1 MTTNRSS
8 SPSLPSLPE
17 PTTPAGRAGL
27 AALLGAP
34 GRAVVALDFDG
45 TLAPI
50 VDRPDQARA
59 DVRAVLALS
68 RLTPHLAA
76 TVIVTGRPAAVAVE
90 YGRFRGVAGLERL
103 VVLGHY
109 GLERWDA
116 ATGRVSAPEPPA
128 GVAEVRLA
136 LPGLLQALDVWHT
149 TWIEDKGSALAV
161 HTRRAP
167 DPQAALDLL
176 RAPLAEL
183 AKRHDLVVEPGR
195 YVLELRPEG
204 MDKGRALTTFLAEHR
219 AESVLFAGDDLGDLA
234 AFSAVEALRGS
245 GSVAGLTVC
254 SGSAEVHALAER
266 ADLVVPGP
274 EGVADLLTALADAVE
289 R

>member
-1 MTTNRSS
+1 MTSNRST
-8 SPSLPSLPE
+8 LPE
-17 PTTPAGRAGL
+17 PTTPAGRTGL
-27 AALLGAP
+27 AALLGEPA
-34 GRAVVALDFDG
+34 RAVVALDFDG

-59 DVRAVLALS
+59 DMRAVRALS

-90 YGRFRGVAGLERL
+90 YGRFRGVAGLEQL

-116 ATGRVSAPEPPA
+116 ATGRVSAPEPPR
-128 GVAEVRLA
+128 GVGEVRLA
-136 LPGLLQALDVWHT
+136 LPGLLHSLDVWNS

-167 DPQAALDLL
+167 DPDATFALL
-176 RAPLAEL
+176 RDPLAEL
-183 AKRHDLVVEPGR
+183 AARHDLAVEPGR
-195 YVLELRPEG
+195 YVLELRPRG
-204 MDKGRALTTFLAEHR
+204 MDKGRALTGFLKEKQAG
-219 AESVLFAGDDLGDLA
+219 SVLFAGDDLGDLA
-234 AFSAVEALRGS
+234 AFEAVEELREQG
-245 GSVAGLTVC
+245 VAGLTVC

-274 EGVADLLTALADAVE
+274 EGVAELLAALADRVE
-289 R
+289 GA